1 MMTFDFWTVVTFVS
15 GTAVLLYVGWLV
27 YNARQM
33 RSPAYQKRFAKLSEA
48 DLARLVER
56 MKIPLE
62 RGSDEFDVSKSQVSA
77 TGWRLEGVRGQQV
90 WKHYADERLAPWPQT
105 VWEKY
110 HVGVPLSD
118 SEAPRSAGK
127 AGDSLTAALNGARFA
142 AKLQVTSTGH
152 WANDYGGPM
161 FLLPGMVI
169 VRHIVNAPFE
179 QAQRLEIVRYL
190 RGKQNGDGGW
200 GLHIDSPSCIFGS
213 VLSYVSL
220 RILGVPAGDGA
231 CARGREFMNKN
242 GGVLGAPD
250 WAKFWLS
257 TLGVYD
263 YRGLRPLTPELWIM
277 PRWVPFH
284 PWRYWCHARMVYLPM
299 SYCYGVRFVAAHT
312 PLVDELRRELYGM
325 YAGGYD
331 AVDWP
336 AHQFHTCPL
345 DYFQPLSWLAKFA
358 FSALWVYERMPA
370 LPGAL
375 LRARALKWIVE
386 LIDVE
391 DESTNY
397 IDIGPVN
404 KCMNM
409 VAIFHR
415 YGADSPQLRKHLART
430 ADYLWQAAD
439 GMKMQGYNGSQLWDT
454 SFVCQAMSSLVRA
467 LPAPLPDADPIMLA
481 LRRGYGFFDIAQ
493 VRRDLEL
500 RDYYYRHPS
509 NGAWPFST
517 EAHGWPI
524 SDCFPEHDHQ
534 ILTNRGFL
542 FLDEVEALVE
552 RDAAGAV
559 VDWRGLCVATYDAA
573 SKQLVYAQ
581 PRRLVVN
588 QHADDKLV
596 EISQIHEA
604 ARWSSGQDV
613 NDQLSNRISI
623 ICTKNHQL
631 YVRRG
636 EASGS
641 SFGEKL
647 DTASTNGSHFV
658 KISAEDVLRQRSQ
671 ERPVACV
678 RFLCRAPN
686 GVGLSSP
693 TAIAAVGDMLMQRRS
708 EFHGEAMA
716 EAGAYDIR
724 DDPICGSMVRAL
736 ELPFAGAAPAALAP
750 LELTAAQVRPFL
762 ALFGFW
768 LGDGTMS
775 GSHAIT
781 FSNVKVVDCRF
792 IQWALDQCGLRRH
805 ADYVVYDAN
814 KKGETKF
821 NIHKRSWF
829 QWWYAEYDVK
839 YDKNLREE
847 RSVKYGKGEKCMPA
861 WMFSLPADLC
871 RAVIYGV
878 QLADGSAAM
887 NTKVTIEPPNAKRTH
902 GDEKAISTSWIG
914 FRDDLVRLMLHA
926 GYATTFSRHCKA
938 GSARGR
944 SKVCQNKS
952 GETKGGKDI
961 VAARDCWRVFY
972 SDVAHTEPFIR
983 AAAPSVANAA
993 NRNVLPADVVREVDY
1008 TGRTWCFDMN
1018 DGFVV
1023 VRRAHRV
1030 KASEYYAESAIGRN
1044 AGSGAWVV
1052 TQASRATIQ
1061 GNCTSEGLKGV
1072 LACERLGSA
1081 GSADGDK
1088 VLSNRRLCDAIDILL
1103 TYQNADDGG
1112 FPTYELKRAGE
1123 WLELLNPAE
1132 VFARIMV
1139 DYSYVELTS
1148 ACITAMVQFRKRNAE
1163 CAAYRRADIDDSLRR
1178 ALEFVKMRQRADGSW
1193 YGSWAVCFTYGGWFG
1208 IEALTH
1214 MGQGDSDEAA
1224 RAVEFFISKQN
1235 ADGGW
1240 GESWW
1245 SCLLGEYCA
1254 AASMPECTGWCLLS
1268 YAHAVD
1274 AGVCNARP
1282 ELAKRLRAS
1291 ADRAAQCL
1299 IQLQLPNGDW
1309 KPGPT
1314 CGMFNGS
1321 VTISY
1326 NIYSKAFPIWALAEH
1341 ARVFGT
1347 MK

>member
-1 MMTFDFWTVVTFVS
+1 MPTVNKSARMSFDFWTVATFVS
-15 GTAVLLYVGWLV
+15 GAAVLAYVGWLV
-27 YNARQM
+27 FNARQM

-56 MKIPLE
+56 MQIPLE

-118 SEAPRSAGK
+118 AEAPRSAGK

-179 QAQRLEIVRYL
+179 RAQRLEIVRYL

-358 FSALWVYERMPA
+358 FSALWVYERLPA

-524 SDCFPEHDHQ
+524 SDC
-534 ILTNRGFL
+534 
-542 FLDEVEALVE
+542 
-552 RDAAGAV
+552 
-559 VDWRGLCVATYDAA
+559 
-573 SKQLVYAQ
+573 
-581 PRRLVVN
+581 
-588 QHADDKLV
+588 
-596 EISQIHEA
+596 
-604 ARWSSGQDV
+604 
-613 NDQLSNRISI
+613 
-623 ICTKNHQL
+623 
-631 YVRRG
+631 
-636 EASGS
+636 
-641 SFGEKL
+641 
-647 DTASTNGSHFV
+647 
-658 KISAEDVLRQRSQ
+658 
-671 ERPVACV
+671 
-678 RFLCRAPN
+678 
-686 GVGLSSP
+686 
-693 TAIAAVGDMLMQRRS
+693 
-708 EFHGEAMA
+708 
-716 EAGAYDIR
+716 
-724 DDPICGSMVRAL
+724 
-736 ELPFAGAAPAALAP
+736 
-750 LELTAAQVRPFL
+750 
-762 ALFGFW
+762 
-768 LGDGTMS
+768 
-775 GSHAIT
+775 
-781 FSNVKVVDCRF
+781 
-792 IQWALDQCGLRRH
+792 
-805 ADYVVYDAN
+805 
-814 KKGETKF
+814 
-821 NIHKRSWF
+821 
-829 QWWYAEYDVK
+829 
-839 YDKNLREE
+839 
-847 RSVKYGKGEKCMPA
+847 
-861 WMFSLPADLC
+861 
-871 RAVIYGV
+871 
-878 QLADGSAAM
+878 
-887 NTKVTIEPPNAKRTH
+887 
-902 GDEKAISTSWIG
+902 
-914 FRDDLVRLMLHA
+914 
-926 GYATTFSRHCKA
+926 
-938 GSARGR
+938 
-944 SKVCQNKS
+944 
-952 GETKGGKDI
+952 
-961 VAARDCWRVFY
+961 
-972 SDVAHTEPFIR
+972 
-983 AAAPSVANAA
+983 
-993 NRNVLPADVVREVDY
+993 
-1008 TGRTWCFDMN
+1008 
-1018 DGFVV
+1018 
-1023 VRRAHRV
+1023 
-1030 KASEYYAESAIGRN
+1030 
-1044 AGSGAWVV
+1044 
-1052 TQASRATIQ
+1052 
-1061 GNCTSEGLKGV
+1061 TSEGLKGV
-1072 LACERLGSA
+1072 LACERLGA
-1081 GSADGDK
+1081 PGSAAAEQL
-1088 VLSNRRLCDAIDILL
+1088 LSNRRLCDAIDILL

-1245 SCLLGEYCA
+1245 SCLLGEYCT